1 MNQKQETSVGAIVYK
16 IKNKKKLFLLVYSA
30 KNLQWSFPKGHIEKD
45 ETEIQTAKREIFEE
59 TGINELKFIDN
70 FRCTDSYKT
79 KGVLVHTQ
87 GSIITKNVIYYLCF
101 TNSDF
106 VNRNN
111 VEIEKC
117 QWFDF
122 ESATNVLKYNA
133 QKLMLKKANDFL
145 QGEENE
151 SCIREQ
157 NIQ

>member
-1 MNQKQETSVGAIVYK
+1 MYKKQETSVGAIVYK
-16 IKNKKKLFLLVYSA
+16 IKNNVKLFLLVYSA

-45 ETEIQTAKREIFEE
+45 ETEMQTAKREIFEE
-59 TGINELKFIDN
+59 TGISELKFVDN

-79 KGVLVHTQ
+79 KGVLEHTQ
-87 GSIITKNVIYYLCF
+87 GSIITKNVIYYLCH

-111 VEIEKC
+111 AEIEKC

-122 ESATNVLKYNA
+122 ESATNVLKHNA
-133 QKLMLKKANDFL
+133 QKSMLKKANNFL

-151 SCIREQ
+151 SCIK
-157 NIQ
+157 